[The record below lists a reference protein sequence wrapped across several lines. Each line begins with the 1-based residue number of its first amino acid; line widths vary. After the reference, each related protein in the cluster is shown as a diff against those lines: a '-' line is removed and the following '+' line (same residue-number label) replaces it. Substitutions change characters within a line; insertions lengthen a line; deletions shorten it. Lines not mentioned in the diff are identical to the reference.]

1 MVLRMGWGKGLANL
15 FLVARVRAWASRA
28 LMVEGGG
35 APMGRVFLRVLELG
49 RGNDCADCGPE
60 VVEWKMLW
68 ALWGF
73 LLRPVRMVE
82 LAARAVTKRGGG

>member
-15 FLVARVRAWASRA
+15 FLVARRAWASRA

-35 APMGRVFLRVLELG
+35 APIGRVFLRVLELG
-49 RGNDCADCGPE
+49 RGNDCADRGPV
-60 VVEWKMLW
+60 VVERKILC
-68 ALWGF
+68 ALCGF

-82 LAARAVTKRGGG
+82 LAVRAVVKRGGG